1 MNWERIEPWDY
12 IVAHVADEY
21 SRKFT
26 MVAREDI
33 KQSLYEWFVSHPK
46 KLTEWESFSKKSA
59 QNLLYRSLRNQALD
73 YCQYWKSK
81 SLGYE
86 PSDLFFYE
94 PDIIEALLPA
104 ILRGDVTEAPVLNLG
119 MPGKPSA
126 PAEGGNMMAMMAE
139 IKAAY
144 LKLSTEDRHILY
156 HKYAGSLS
164 YAGIA
169 EELALPSD
177 DAARMRHNRA
187 IKKLITRLGGFRS
200 YLDKDE
206 TEEVRQDESNHDE
219 DGEQGQETDQC
230 FFIHSSPVLRMLRA
244 QQSLALQHS

>member
-1 MNWERIEPWDY
+1 MVVSWERIEPWDY
-12 IVAHVADEY
+12 IVSHVADEY
-21 SRKFT
+21 SKKYT

-46 KLTEWESFSKKSA
+46 KLTEWEGFSKKST

-73 YCQYWKSK
+73 YCQHWKAK

-86 PSDLFFYE
+86 TSDLFFYE
-94 PDIIEALLPA
+94 PDVVEALLPA
-104 ILRGDVTEAPVLNLG
+104 VLRGDVTEAPVLNLG

-139 IKAAY
+139 IKSAY
-144 LKLSTEDRHILY
+144 LKLNTEDKHILY
-156 HKYAGSLS
+156 HKYANSLS

-200 YLDKDE
+200 FLDKDE
-206 TEEVRQDESNHDE
+206 ASQEGQDETHKDE
-219 DGEQGQETDQC
+219 DSNEDNDTLD
-230 FFIHSSPVLRMLRA
+230 
-244 QQSLALQHS
+244 

>member
-1 MNWERIEPWDY
+1 VGSMNWERIEPWDY

-21 SRKFT
+21 SKKYT

-33 KQSLYEWFVSHPK
+33 KQSLYEWFVSHPR
-46 KLTEWESFSKKSA
+46 KLTEWEGFSKKSA

-73 YCQYWKSK
+73 YCQYWKAK
-81 SLGYE
+81 SIGYE
-86 PSDLFFYE
+86 TSDLFYYE
-94 PDIIEALLPA
+94 PDVVEAMLPA
-104 ILRGDVTEAPVLNLG
+104 VLRGDITEATVLNLG

-144 LKLSTEDRHILY
+144 LKLNTEDKHILY
-156 HKYAGSLS
+156 HKYANSLS
-164 YAGIA
+164 YAAIA
-169 EELALPSD
+169 EELTLPSD

-187 IKKLITRLGGFRS
+187 IKKLITRLGGFRA

-206 TEEVRQDESNHDE
+206 TEQVGDNEPKENE
-219 DGEQGQETDQC
+219 DAEQGQETD
-230 FFIHSSPVLRMLRA
+230 
-244 QQSLALQHS
+244 

>member
-1 MNWERIEPWDY
+1 MVVSWERIEPWDY
-12 IVAHVADEY
+12 IVSHVADEY
-21 SRKFT
+21 SRKYT

-46 KLTEWESFSKKSA
+46 KLTEWEGFSKKST

-73 YCQYWKSK
+73 YCQLWKAK

-86 PSDLFFYE
+86 VSDLFFYE
-94 PDIIEALLPA
+94 PDVVEAILPA
-104 ILRGDVTEAPVLNLG
+104 VLRGDVTEAPIINLG

-126 PAEGGNMMAMMAE
+126 PAEGGNLMAMMAE

-156 HKYAGSLS
+156 HRHANSLTYS
-164 YAGIA
+164 DIA
-169 EELALPSD
+169 TELALPSD
-177 DAARMRHNRA
+177 DAARMRHRRA

-206 TEEVRQDESNHDE
+206 TEQVRNDESETD
-219 DGEQGQETDQC
+219 EQGEHIDETE
-230 FFIHSSPVLRMLRA
+230 
-244 QQSLALQHS
+244 

>member
-1 MNWERIEPWDY
+1 LEVVVSWDRIEPWDY
-12 IVAHVADEY
+12 IVLHVADEY
-21 SRKFT
+21 SKKYT

-46 KLTEWESFSKKSA
+46 KLTEWEAFSKEVCSE
-59 QNLLYRSLRNQALD
+59 LIVSSLRNQALD
-73 YCQYWKSK
+73 YCQYWKAK

-86 PSDLFFYE
+86 TSDLFFYE
-94 PDIIEALLPA
+94 PDVVEALLPA
-104 ILRGDVTEAPVLNLG
+104 VLRGDVTEAPVLNLG

-144 LKLSTEDRHILY
+144 LKLNTEDKHILY
-156 HKYAGSLS
+156 HKYANSLS

-206 TEEVRQDESNHDE
+206 TEQVRQDEPEHDE
-219 DGEQGQETDQC
+219 DGEQGQEAD
-230 FFIHSSPVLRMLRA
+230 
-244 QQSLALQHS
+244 

>member
-1 MNWERIEPWDY
+1 MNWERIQPWEY

-21 SRKFT
+21 HKKFT
-26 MVAREDI
+26 MVDREDI
-33 KQSLYEWFVSHPK
+33 RQSLYEWFVSHPR
-46 KLTEWESFSKKSA
+46 KLTEWEGLGKKSA

-73 YCQYWKSK
+73 YCQQWKAK
-81 SLGYE
+81 SIGYE
-86 PSDLFFYE
+86 LSDLYFYE
-94 PDIIEALLPA
+94 PAVVEALLPS

-139 IKAAY
+139 IRAAY

-156 HKYAGSLS
+156 HKYANSLTN
-164 YAGIA
+164 AAIA

-187 IKKLITRLGGFRS
+187 IKRLITRLGGFRS
-200 YLDKDE
+200 FLDKDE
-206 TEEVRQDESNHDE
+206 TTDIRQDDSHNE
-219 DGEQGQETDQC
+219 DNDREKEE
-230 FFIHSSPVLRMLRA
+230 A
-244 QQSLALQHS
+244 NE

>member
-1 MNWERIEPWDY
+1 MVVSWDRIEPWDY
-12 IVAHVADEY
+12 IVSHVADEY
-21 SRKFT
+21 SKKYT

-33 KQSLYEWFVSHPK
+33 KQSRYEWFVSHPR
-46 KLTEWESFSKKSA
+46 KLTEWEGFSKKSA

-73 YCQYWKSK
+73 YCQYWKAK

-86 PSDLFFYE
+86 TSDLFFYE
-94 PDIIEALLPA
+94 PDIVEALLPA
-104 ILRGDVTEAPVLNLG
+104 VLRGDVTEAPILNLG

-144 LKLSTEDRHILY
+144 LKLNTEDKHILY
-156 HKYAGSLS
+156 HKYANSLS
-164 YAGIA
+164 YSGIA

-206 TEEVRQDESNHDE
+206 TEQVGQDESQQDE
-219 DGEQGQETDQC
+219 DGEQGQEAD
-230 FFIHSSPVLRMLRA
+230 
-244 QQSLALQHS
+244 

>member
-1 MNWERIEPWDY
+1 MNWERIQPWEY

-21 SRKFT
+21 GKKYT
-26 MVAREDI
+26 MVDREDI
-33 KQSLYEWFVSHPK
+33 RQSLYEWFVSHPR
-46 KLTEWESFSKKSA
+46 KLTEWESLGKKSA

-73 YCQYWKSK
+73 YCQQWKAK
-81 SLGYE
+81 SIGYE
-86 PSDLFFYE
+86 LSDLYFYE
-94 PDIIEALLPA
+94 PAVVEALLPA
-104 ILRGDVTEAPVLNLG
+104 VLRGDVTEAPVLNLG

-156 HKYAGSLS
+156 HKYANSLTN
-164 YAGIA
+164 AAIA

-187 IKKLITRLGGFRS
+187 IKRLITRLGGFRPF
-200 YLDKDE
+200 LDKDE
-206 TEEVRQDESNHDE
+206 SSEVRQDDSHDE
-219 DGEQGQETDQC
+219 DNDREKED
-230 FFIHSSPVLRMLRA
+230 SNE
-244 QQSLALQHS
+244 